1 MIYMSKVC
9 IDKQSS
15 QRKWRSKGMGFYLA
29 LKEIWRTRGRFIL
42 FSMVIA
48 LITMLVL
55 FVAAL
60 AEGLGSGNREY
71 IQKLNADL
79 IVYQSKTDLSAG
91 ASRIGTSKL
100 NEIRRVDGVSAVGPI
115 GVASV
120 TLTRNGEKVL
130 NVALVGV
137 EPGMP
142 GEPPALQGQGLGS
155 RRAREAVLD
164 RNVALRAKVGVGDV
178 ITIKSI
184 QGTNEEYYDLKVVG
198 ISDGRQYSLQPSV
211 IVPFRTWDELRPQ
224 PAKGGSGNAELVANI
239 VGVQLANPQDWEAM
253 AQRIQNEVSD
263 VQVVDRVTAY
273 QATPGYSAQQSTLDT
288 QRYFA
293 LLIGILV
300 IGGFFQIL
308 TLQKVAQ
315 IGMLKAIGASN
326 RVVGTAAIIQII
338 AVTVMGVALGAAFSL
353 ALSLG
358 FPPTVP
364 IIFSPAA
371 VSAAVLSLLLIGPI
385 GGLVSVRYSLK
396 VEPLTALGLAQ

>member
-1 MIYMSKVC
+1 
-9 IDKQSS
+9 
-15 QRKWRSKGMGFYLA
+15 MGFYLA
-29 LKEIWRTRGRFIL
+29 LKEIWRGRGRFIL

-79 IVYQSKTDLSAG
+79 IVYQSKLDLNAG

-100 NEIRRVDGVSAVGPI
+100 NQIRRVEGVEKVGPI

-120 TLTRNGEKVL
+120 VLTENGEKVL

-142 GEPPALQGQGLGS
+142 GEPPAFDGRNLGS

-164 RNVALRAKVGVGDV
+164 RNVALRAKVGVGDT
-178 ITIKSI
+178 ITIKAI
-184 QGTNEEYYDLKVVG
+184 QDTKEEFYDLRVVG

-211 IVPFRTWDELRPQ
+211 IVPFRTWEELRPQ
-224 PAKGGSGNAELVANI
+224 GGQAAPNAELVANL
-239 VGVQLANPQDWEAM
+239 VGVQLAQGSDLAAM
-253 AQRIQNEVSD
+253 AQRIEAQVAE

-273 QATPGYSAQQSTLDT
+273 EATPGYSAQQQTLDT

-326 RVVGTAAIIQII
+326 LVVGTAAIIQII
-338 AVTVMGVALGAAFSL
+338 AVTVIGVGLGAALSL

>member
-1 MIYMSKVC
+1 
-9 IDKQSS
+9 
-15 QRKWRSKGMGFYLA
+15 MGFYLA
-29 LKEIWRTRGRFIL
+29 LKEIWRGRGRFIL
-42 FSMVIA
+42 FAMVIA

-79 IVYQSKTDLSAG
+79 IVYQSKLDLNAG
-91 ASRIGTSKL
+91 ASRIGWSKL
-100 NEIRRVDGVSAVGPI
+100 NEIRRVEGVEAVGPI

-120 TLTRNGEKVL
+120 VLTENGEKVL

-142 GEPPALQGQGLGS
+142 GEPPAFEGRNLGG
-155 RRAREAVLD
+155 RRANEAVLD
-164 RNVALRAKVGVGDV
+164 RNVALRAKVGVGDT
-178 ITIKSI
+178 ITIKAI
-184 QGTNEEYYDLKVVG
+184 QDTKEEFYDLKVVG

-211 IVPFRTWDELRPQ
+211 IVPFRTWDEMRPQ
-224 PAKGGSGNAELVANI
+224 GAALQNAELVANL
-239 VGVQLANPQDWEAM
+239 VGVRVAGGSDLEQM
-253 AQRIQNEVSD
+253 AQRIESQVTD
-263 VQVVDRVTAY
+263 VEVVDRVTAY
-273 QATPGYSAQQSTLDT
+273 ESTPGYSAQQSTLNT

-326 RVVGTAAIIQII
+326 LVVGTAAIIQII
-338 AVTVMGVALGAAFSL
+338 AVTVIGVGLGAALSL

-371 VSAAVLSLLLIGPI
+371 VSAAVISLLLIGPI

>member
-1 MIYMSKVC
+1 
-9 IDKQSS
+9 
-15 QRKWRSKGMGFYLA
+15 MGFYLA
-29 LKEIWRTRGRFIL
+29 LKEIWRGRGRFIL
-42 FSMVIA
+42 FAMVIA

-79 IVYQSKTDLSAG
+79 IVYQSKLDLNAG
-91 ASRIGTSKL
+91 ASRIGVSKL
-100 NEIRRVDGVSAVGPI
+100 NEVRRVEGVEAVGPI

-120 TLTRNGEKVL
+120 VLTENGEKVL

-142 GEPPALQGQGLGS
+142 GEPPAFEGRNLGG
-155 RRAREAVLD
+155 RRANEAVLD
-164 RNVALRAKVGVGDV
+164 RNVALRAKVGVGDT
-178 ITIKSI
+178 ITIKAI
-184 QGTNEEYYDLKVVG
+184 QDTKEEFYDLEVVG

-211 IVPFRTWDELRPQ
+211 IVPFRTWDEMRPQ
-224 PAKGGSGNAELVANI
+224 GAALPNAELVANL
-239 VGVQLANPQDWEAM
+239 VGVRVAEGSDLEQM
-253 AQRIQNEVSD
+253 AQRIESQVTD
-263 VQVVDRVTAY
+263 VEVVDRVTAY
-273 QATPGYSAQQSTLDT
+273 ESTPGYSAQQSTLNT

-326 RVVGTAAIIQII
+326 LVVGTAAIIQII
-338 AVTVMGVALGAAFSL
+338 AVTVIGVGLGAAFSL

-371 VSAAVLSLLLIGPI
+371 VSAAVISLLLIGPI